1 MPFCLSFVVQSAKD
15 DLFCIRLAKVFL
27 SFLFL
32 LLSVSGLQTSQDAR
46 FYATSARFEP
56 FSNEGK
62 SVVIQF
68 SVKHEQKIDC
78 GGGYVKVFPA
88 DLDQANMHGE
98 SSYYVMFGKW

>member
-1 MPFCLSFVVQSAKD
+1 MREIFFFQSYLDCNLLKICFPLSY
-15 DLFCIRLAKVFL
+15 
-27 SFLFL
+27 
-32 LLSVSGLQTSQDAR
+32 SGLQTSQDAR

-62 SVVIQF
+62 SLVIQF

-88 DLDQANMHGE
+88 DLDQTAMHGE
-98 SSYYVMFGKW
+98 SSYYIMFGK